1 MAYKNKSFKY
11 LNKSST
17 GSKRNMIQMKG
28 VANRNSAIPVTDCYV
43 CNNNA
48 VRSEFVA
55 VISKTALYFHKC
67 TKIFL
72 L

>member
-1 MAYKNKSFKY
+1 
-11 LNKSST
+11 
-17 GSKRNMIQMKG
+17 MIQMKG

-55 VISKTALYFHKC
+55 VISKTALYFYKC